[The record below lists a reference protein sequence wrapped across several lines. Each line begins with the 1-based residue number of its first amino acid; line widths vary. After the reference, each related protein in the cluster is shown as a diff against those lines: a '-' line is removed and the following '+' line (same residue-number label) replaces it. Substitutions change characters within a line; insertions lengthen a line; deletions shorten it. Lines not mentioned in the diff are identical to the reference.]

1 MNKTLQHPVNIT
13 WTGNTTKKTGVITG
27 CLLAL
32 ALAGCGT
39 TAAAVT
45 PSTSSAAPAP
55 TVTQTVAA
63 PVPTRTVIVQPAPAQ
78 PAPVQTVYQAVQG
91 SSALTSCGGGVYAG
105 SVTSCPFAL
114 NVQQTWS
121 ASGGTDGTVYA
132 YSPVTGQS
140 YAMSCNEVGA
150 GTIACSGG
158 NNAYVQF

>member
-1 MNKTLQHPVNIT
+1 MNIT
-13 WTGNTTKKTGVITG
+13 WTRSTTKKTGVIAG

-39 TAAAVT
+39 TAAAAT

-63 PVPTRTVIVQPAPAQ
+63 APVATRTVIVQPAP
-78 PAPVQTVYQAVQG
+78 VQTVYQPAQG
-91 SSALTSCGGGVYAG
+91 SSALTGCGSSGVYAG
-105 SVTSCPFAL
+105 SNTSCPFAL
-114 NVQQTWS
+114 NVQQAWS
-121 ASGGTDGTVYA
+121 ASGVTNGTVYA

-140 YAMSCNEVGA
+140 YAMSCTEVGA
-150 GTIACSGG
+150 STIACSGG